1 MMVLS
6 CTQLFL
12 NLNDGWK
19 ETDIEDLQAKVL
31 QVEGM
36 VKDMSPKE
44 TQASVNEL
52 RKELNALG
60 NREKIYDTF
69 LTMAGIL
76 MIPCALGVIYFRPRL
91 NQPAQ
96 VNPCNPPEN
105 PRTP

>member
-36 VKDMSPKE
+36 VKDE
-44 TQASVNEL
+44 A
-52 RKELNALG
+52 A
-60 NREKIYDTF
+60 
-69 LTMAGIL
+69 
-76 MIPCALGVIYFRPRL
+76 
-91 NQPAQ
+91 
-96 VNPCNPPEN
+96 
-105 PRTP
+105 